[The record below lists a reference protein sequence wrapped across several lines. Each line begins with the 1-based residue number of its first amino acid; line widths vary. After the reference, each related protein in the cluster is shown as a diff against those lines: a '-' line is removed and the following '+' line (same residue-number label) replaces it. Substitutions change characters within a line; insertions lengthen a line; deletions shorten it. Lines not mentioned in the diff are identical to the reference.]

1 MHALRPLKSE
11 KRANLSS
18 DPPFPQL
25 TAHSQPFPH
34 SLGRLL
40 PDGLRF
46 VQSWPNKTKGIC
58 FQLMQTSDPALFDI
72 WFACWSDLV
81 EFEVFEVEP
90 GKGP

>member
-1 MHALRPLKSE
+1 MTHYMVVERFRPGCTNAIYDRLAAK
-11 KRANLSS
+11 
-18 DPPFPQL
+18 
-25 TAHSQPFPH
+25 
-34 SLGRLL
+34 GRLL

-58 FQLMQTSDPALFDI
+58 FQLMQTGDPALFDI